1 MARGGA
7 NVGSLRAMHPQ
18 VERIL
23 ATLRAVDE
31 QRARRAS
38 DPALAARVR
47 EVKHFQHERFQDTYA
62 DLLASKRYAKV
73 ARFFLEDLYGPGDFS
88 KRDAQ
93 FARVVPGLVRLFPN
107 EVVHTVQTLGD
118 LHALS
123 EELDTAM
130 GSVVPDGPVSA
141 VAYKAAW
148 QTVGRR
154 ADREAQIMLM
164 RSVGDALDA
173 YTRNPL
179 LRHSLRLMRAP
190 ARMAGLAELQSF
202 LETGFDT
209 FREMK
214 GAKEFLDTVVQRE
227 LEVTAALFS
236 G

>member
-1 MARGGA
+1 
-7 NVGSLRAMHPQ
+7 MHPQ
-18 VERIL
+18 VENIL
-23 ATLRAVDE
+23 GTLRKVDE
-31 QRARRAS
+31 QRARRAR

-47 EVKHFQHERFQDTYA
+47 EVKHFQHARFQDTYA
-62 DLLASKRYAKV
+62 DLLASKRYGRV
-73 ARFFLEDLYGPGDFS
+73 AGFFLEDLYGPSDFS

-93 FARVVPGLVRLFPN
+93 FARVVPGLVRLFPK
-107 EVVHTVQTLGD
+107 EVVHTVQTLGE

-130 GSVVPDGPVSA
+130 GSVVPDGPLDA
-141 VAYKAAW
+141 AAYKRAW
-148 QTVGRR
+148 QTVGRS

-179 LRHSLRLMRAP
+179 LRHSLRLMRTP
-190 ARMAGLAELQSF
+190 ARMAGLAELQGF

-214 GAKEFLDTVVQRE
+214 GATEFLDTVVQRE
-227 LEVTAALFS
+227 RTMAAGLFS
-236 G
+236 VAQSESRLG